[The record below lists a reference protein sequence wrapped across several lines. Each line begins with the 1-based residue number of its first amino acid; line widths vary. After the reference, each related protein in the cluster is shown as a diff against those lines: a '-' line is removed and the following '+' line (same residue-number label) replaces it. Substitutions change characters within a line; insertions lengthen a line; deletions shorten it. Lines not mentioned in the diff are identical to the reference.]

1 MPLYFGLPV
10 VCKEAFRLFSLNFE
24 EVKSEVMRKY
34 KLSENM
40 YMDCYF
46 VDYLNAFFEREKMDI
61 RIFYTDK
68 GQCIVGYEIIE
79 VNIFQKNYINVSKF
93 VTLLQYLKT
102 AYAQTTAKYIE
113 NFSEV
118 ELEHMEDEPETVKFP
133 EPFIIDF
140 NH

>member
-1 MPLYFGLPV
+1 
-10 VCKEAFRLFSLNFE
+10 
-24 EVKSEVMRKY
+24 MRKY

-79 VNIFQKNYINVSKF
+79 VKIFQKNYINVSKF
-93 VTLLQYLKT
+93 VTLLEYLKT

-118 ELEHMEDEPETVKFP
+118 ELEHMEDETETVKFP
-133 EPFIIDF
+133 EPFIIEF